1 MTSNMSCRISCG
13 GQGLAM
19 ESGKTLKGE
28 EVTPLPGS
36 PVCANHHPPTPP
48 TLNVHQRQSQALAGR
63 GGGHAAQCCFGTF
76 WGKER
81 LLVGCS
87 DSSVFPAS
95 EAKQAGSL
103 LVSISEPTPLPSAAS
118 SWAMA
123 IQLDSAPP
131 WGACRAGRP
140 SPCAGGPRLCSSRA
154 GSSHLE
160 IQQANIL
167 TRMCDQRPGDG
178 LGFLAGLANQ
188 PGDWSRGLDL
198 SES

>member
-1 MTSNMSCRISCG
+1 MC
-13 GQGLAM
+13 Q
-19 ESGKTLKGE
+19 
-28 EVTPLPGS
+28 PP
-36 PVCANHHPPTPP
+36 PPTPP

-95 EAKQAGSL
+95 EAKQAGPL

-131 WGACRAGRP
+131 WGGCRAGRP

-167 TRMCDQRPGDG
+167 TRMCGQRPGDG
-178 LGFLAGLANQ
+178 LGYLAGLANQ
-188 PGDWSRGLDL
+188 PGDWSRVNTKVTHSLQGRQAVIQHVEIFPRGRHRVLIVL
-198 SES
+198 ISYLCLGNQ